1 MSRIANAGYL
11 MHQYKSLS
19 AAYAT
24 VCIDYKGGRDKS
36 EKNGGSGKTLYG
48 STVGQLVNS
57 IYREGKRRQD
67 VESKY
72 FFGGTTEANGLFFI
86 DECHDALD
94 LGQFFGRVTGSFLVE
109 QKNEPIY
116 TIPFE
121 QSPKLLFATNGVIR
135 QHDPATERRLWY
147 QVFADYYHVKAPEN
161 DYRETRTV
169 RDDVG
174 CNLMDSEYSEADWQR
189 DIAFLIQCLQ
199 FHLSLPQDGWKINP
213 PLSQVRRREQQA
225 SISKPLTEWA
235 NEFFSTDSGN
245 LNRTLVYAEVFS
257 DFVSDTKSSMSKR
270 TFTESLKTYCRFA
283 GLTYNP
289 ASITGKQADGEKF
302 TDRINGD
309 GKQVVCLYIQSP
321 DSHETETAAQQAL
334 DQELPF

>member
-1 MSRIANAGYL
+1 ML
-11 MHQYKSLS
+11 H
-19 AAYAT
+19 
-24 VCIDYKGGRDKS
+24 
-36 EKNGGSGKTLYG
+36 
-48 STVGQLVNS
+48 
-57 IYREGKRRQD
+57 
-67 VESKY
+67 
-72 FFGGTTEANGLFFI
+72 
-86 DECHDALD
+86 
-94 LGQFFGRVTGSFLVE
+94 
-109 QKNEPIY
+109 EPIY

-121 QSPKLLFATNGVIR
+121 QSPKLLFGTNGVIR

-147 QVFADYYHVKAPEN
+147 QVFSDYYHVQTPEN

-174 CNLMDSEYSEADWQR
+174 CNLMDGEYSEADWQR

-199 FHLSLPQDGWKINP
+199 FHLSLPQDGWKVNP

-235 NEFFSTDSGN
+235 NEFFSTDSGH
-245 LNRTLVYAEVFS
+245 LNCTLVYAEVYS

-270 TFTESLKTYCRFA
+270 TFTDSLKTYCRFA

-302 TDRINGD
+302 LDRINGND
-309 GKQVVCLYIQSP
+309 KPVVCLYVQASEP
-321 DSHETETAAQQAL
+321 QQTVATAEQAI